1 MPESTKEHE
10 HTLNVWLGEELKKR
24 GLPVHSEVGRSGR
37 RLDVEVR
44 IGPAII
50 AVEAEHGQSSTKKA
64 SAIRDANARLTQE
77 LAQCSIALC
86 YPDNTTQ
93 DSLSSAQLLWDVR
106 DNPNKHPEWSPGNL
120 DELAS
125 VLRLAPMQLG
135 NPDAL
140 AASLSLALDA
150 SMVRLSKAQKQAL
163 AHSLDLPASKQT
175 GTDRWDHA
183 AKRALL
189 VLATAIMLHARLD
202 SHLGALR
209 PQYDS
214 RFGGQP
220 FRGDWPPS
228 TAQTCRLSNDPVQFF
243 VEAWNLILAL
253 DYKPIFI
260 PALAAL
266 KQCPLDPALTHAL
279 TTTARAALELV
290 GNIAGLRHD
299 LLGRVFHKVLD
310 TARYDGS
317 FYTSAAAATLL
328 ATLAIREDMCD
339 WQDPKAIG
347 KLRITDPA
355 CGTGTLLM
363 AAAERIRDL
372 APLAWEDGAL
382 AQSVIEHVLTGYDVN
397 ISAIHMTATTLGLL
411 SPSTLFKNMKI
422 NHALLGVNYAGKAR
436 LGSLEILD
444 NQLQLIS
451 LPHENVSVSQVDT
464 GEEAPPAEPADLVIM
479 NPPFTRDS
487 LRHDQFKQ
495 GEEKKL
501 KAREKRLFAKKP
513 NHLSANSGAFL
524 ILADYLRK
532 ANSGVIAAVLPL
544 TSMTDKSG
552 LATRKFLAGR
562 YHIDTVVSSHDPE
575 RIFFSENTNIGEVL
589 LLCRHWPSAKGPK
602 PATRVVK
609 LAVNP
614 ATPTEALA
622 VASAIEN
629 EMVVA
634 QQYGTVQYWP
644 VEKVAIG
651 DWSAVQFLSP
661 YLCLKASEL
670 NDGKLFR
677 CRPLGA
683 VADIG
688 PAGQY
693 VRGTFDKQTMPSQD
707 EMVALWFHNTNLTQ
721 SMSPGCDV
729 RVVAKPDK
737 EKQAKRLWSQR
748 GRLML
753 PARMRLNTVR
763 VLSVRLDNAA
773 LGSAWVPC
781 KPNVGADIES
791 LEKALCAYFNSTI
804 GALALLSNRSIKI
817 PSYPRLSIDDMHNIV
832 VPDFAAIGETAST
845 QLAAAYDVHAS
856 KTLLSLPMID
866 SCPVRRT
873 LDEAVTN
880 ALNLDPET
888 VATIRAQIAAEP
900 SVTGKRYNPNP
911 LPLDVRNTELK
922 AASPLP

>member
-1 MPESTKEHE
+1 
-10 HTLNVWLGEELKKR
+10 
-24 GLPVHSEVGRSGR
+24 
-37 RLDVEVR
+37 
-44 IGPAII
+44 
-50 AVEAEHGQSSTKKA
+50 
-64 SAIRDANARLTQE
+64 
-77 LAQCSIALC
+77 
-86 YPDNTTQ
+86 
-93 DSLSSAQLLWDVR
+93 
-106 DNPNKHPEWSPGNL
+106 
-120 DELAS
+120 
-125 VLRLAPMQLG
+125 
-135 NPDAL
+135 
-140 AASLSLALDA
+140 
-150 SMVRLSKAQKQAL
+150 
-163 AHSLDLPASKQT
+163 
-175 GTDRWDHA
+175 
-183 AKRALL
+183 
-189 VLATAIMLHARLD
+189 MLHARLD

-220 FRGDWPPS
+220 FTGDWPPS
-228 TAQTCRLSNDPVQFF
+228 TAQACRLSNDPVQFF
-243 VEAWNLILAL
+243 AEAWNLILAL

-266 KQCPLDPALTHAL
+266 KRCPMDPALTDAL

-299 LLGRVFHKVLD
+299 LLGRIFHKVLD

-339 WQDPKAIG
+339 WQNPEAIG

-382 AQSVIEHVLTGYDVN
+382 AQSVIEQVLTGYDVN

-451 LPHENVSVSQVDT
+451 LPHESPSVSQVDT
-464 GEEAPPAEPADLVIM
+464 GDEAPPAEPADLVIM

-487 LRHDQFKQ
+487 LRHDQFKKE
-495 GEEKKL
+495 EEKKL
-501 KAREKRLFAKKP
+501 KAREKRLFSKKP

-532 ANSGVIAAVLPL
+532 INSGIIATVLPL

-562 YHIDTVVSSHDPE
+562 YHIDTIVSSHDPE

-589 LLCRHWPSAKGPK
+589 LICRHWPSAREPK
-602 PATRVVK
+602 PATRVIK
-609 LAVNP
+609 LTVNP
-614 ATPTEALA
+614 TTPTEALA

-629 EMVVA
+629 DMVVS
-634 QQYGTVQYWP
+634 QQFGTVQYWP
-644 VEKVAIG
+644 VQKVTNG

-661 YLCLKASEL
+661 FLCTKASEL
-670 NDGKLFR
+670 NEGNLFR

-693 VRGTFDKQTMPSQD
+693 VRGTFDYQTMPSED
-707 EMVALWFHNTNLTQ
+707 EMVALWFHNTILTQ
-721 SMSPGCDV
+721 SMSSRYDV
-729 RVVAKPDK
+729 RIVAKPRK
-737 EKQAKRLWSQR
+737 EKQAEHLWNQR
-748 GRLML
+748 GRLLLASRLFL
-753 PARMRLNTVR
+753 PTLRVPTVLVDR
-763 VLSVRLDNAA
+763 PV

-781 KPNVGADIES
+781 KPRASEIPTEIH
-791 LEKALCAYFNSTI
+791 EKGLCAYLNSSM
-804 GALALLSNRSIKI
+804 GMLAILSNRSNRK
-817 PSYPRLSIDDMHNIV
+817 PTYPRLSIDDMQKIAI
-832 VPDFAAIGETAST
+832 PDFAAIGEAAST
-845 QLAAAYDVHAS
+845 QLAAAYDAHAS

-866 SCPVRRT
+866 SCPVRHA
-873 LDEAVTN
+873 LDDAVTN

-900 SVTGKRYNPNP
+900 SVTGKRY
-911 LPLDVRNTELK
+911 
-922 AASPLP
+922 SP